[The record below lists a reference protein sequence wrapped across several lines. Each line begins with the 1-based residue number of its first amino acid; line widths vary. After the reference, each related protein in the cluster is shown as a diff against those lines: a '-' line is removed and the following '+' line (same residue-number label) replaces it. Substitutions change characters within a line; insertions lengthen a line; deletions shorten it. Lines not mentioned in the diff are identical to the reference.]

1 MQPATQLKFQ
11 RFEFKY
17 HVPKHRV
24 PLIKEDLFSHRMQW
38 DPYVLDKEK
47 KSYTVTSLY
56 FDNSSWSCFYDKESG
71 VEERAKLRFRIYEPR
86 LSGNDTIFL
95 EIKQKHDAVTSK
107 KRVIVP
113 HEAYGRFLET
123 RRLSSILPFIE
134 EASRSA
140 FCEIL
145 AFGEFNCLYP
155 RMLVQ
160 YEREPLMWEFNDR
173 LRITFDHDIK
183 AGAANTLDA
192 GSMLPVLRRNVI
204 MEVKYN
210 SVLPYWFEDI
220 VRKYELAREPFS
232 KYGRSVES
240 WGRYNSLS
248 FA

>member
-1 MQPATQLKFQ
+1 MPKLAQLQFQ

-17 HVPKHRV
+17 HLPRHLV
-24 PLIKEDLFSHRMQW
+24 PLIKEDLFSHRMRW
-38 DPYVLDKEK
+38 DPYVLDKENR
-47 KSYTVTSLY
+47 SYIVTSLY
-56 FDNSSWSCFYDKESG
+56 FDNAAWGCFYDKESG

-107 KRVIVP
+107 KRVIIP
-113 HEAYGRFLET
+113 REAYLKFMET
-123 RRLSSILPFIE
+123 RRLSSMLLFLGE
-134 EASRSA
+134 TSRSA
-140 FCEIL
+140 FREIL

-160 YEREPLMWEFNDR
+160 YLREPLIWEFNDR

-183 AGAANTLDA
+183 AGLAASLEA
-192 GSMLPVLRRNVI
+192 GSMLPVLRRHVI

-210 SVLPYWFEDI
+210 SVLPYWFEEI
-220 VRKYELAREPFS
+220 VRKYELGREPFS
-232 KYGRSVES
+232 KYGRSVET
-240 WGRYNSLS
+240 WERFKSLS